1 METATNPKTGK
12 IGTKAAAAA
21 AISYN
26 LADGLDIVCQA
37 HKTTENCWEIEC
49 HVRGE
54 LRATATVFG
63 GKGVTNVICRH
74 LRNALT
80 SRLMH
85 KRKVNEN
92 RRARKAA
99 AAPAEPGRVL
109 PDAAPS
115 ASTPAANA
123 AAMREA
129 LVRVRGWLE
138 RMNKERLDAFAESQ
152 ITPAY
157 AVNKQAKTII
167 EDNEYHIGQIDAALS
182 EPGRV
187 LPDAAPSASTS
198 APAPATEGG
207 AL

>member
-1 METATNPKTGK
+1 MENATKPKTGK
-12 IGTKAAAAA
+12 VGTTANAAAV
-21 AISYN
+21 ISYN
-26 LADGLDIVCQA
+26 LANSLDIVCQA
-37 HKTTENCWEIEC
+37 HKITENCWEIEC

-54 LRATATVFG
+54 LSATATVFG

-80 SRLMH
+80 YRLMH

-115 ASTPAANA
+115 ASTPAADG

-129 LVRVRGWLE
+129 LEKVIEITNREW
-138 RMNKERLDAFAESQ
+138 NAFRETSAMFEMRE
-152 ITPAY
+152 ICT
-157 AVNKQAKTII
+157 
-167 EDNEYHIGQIDAALS
+167 AAL
-182 EPGRV
+182 
-187 LPDAAPSASTS
+187 AAPSAST
-198 APAPATEGG
+198 PKGG
-207 AL
+207 EK